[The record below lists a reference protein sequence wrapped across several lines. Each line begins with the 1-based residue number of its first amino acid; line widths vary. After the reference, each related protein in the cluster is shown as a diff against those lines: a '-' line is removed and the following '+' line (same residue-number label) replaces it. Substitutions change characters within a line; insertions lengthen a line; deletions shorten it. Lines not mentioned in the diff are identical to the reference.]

1 MAAPVVIPQT
11 TQLSFPPT
19 GIQTVLLLSLL
30 FRQGTAFAN
39 AMSFEMTGF
48 EVTKFVEFIKG
59 HIIDGPNIFP
69 NTFVE
74 VEHLGVG
81 ARMD

>member
-30 FRQGTAFAN
+30 FRQGTAFTS
-39 AMSFEMTGF
+39 AMSLEMTGF
-48 EVTKFVEFIKG
+48 KVVKFVEFVKG

-74 VEHLGVG
+74 VEHLRMN

>member
-30 FRQGTAFAN
+30 FQQGTAFAN
-39 AMSFEMTGF
+39 AMSLEMTGF
-48 EVTKFVEFIKG
+48 KVTKFVEFVKG

-74 VEHLGVG
+74 VEHLHLCT
-81 ARMD
+81 RMN